1 MMEIDAA
8 LLDEIEAGAK
18 KAGASSWKGMADKIK
33 YAHSEEIVVCHN
45 PNPEDGIGSARRAR
59 WNDQRNHIARM
70 DPPTTLKLVEW
81 IERLEMEKERREA
94 LDRVFAF
101 CEEQAI
107 AEDAIRGAPEDVLK
121 GAKW

>member
-1 MMEIDAA
+1 MTEEDRR
-8 LLDEIEAGAK
+8 LLDEIQEKAKACGSGHLTVSNQEFGAFITRCGPK
-18 KAGASSWKGMADKIK
+18 TM
-33 YAHSEEIVVCHN
+33 
-45 PNPEDGIGSARRAR
+45 
-59 WNDQRNHIARM
+59 
-70 DPPTTLKLVEW
+70 LKLVEW